1 VEIMLPPAPG
11 IDPEP
16 AVIEQGVQ
24 DLQAA
29 AEREHLPLDRWVVYR
44 RLSA

>member
-1 VEIMLPPAPG
+1 MLPPAPG

-16 AVIEQGVQ
+16 AVIEQGVR

-29 AEREHLPLDRWVVYR
+29 AASEGLPLDRWVVYR
-44 RLSA
+44 RLSPEN